1 MAKDKVKQET
11 TVDNLFEGW
20 EEPTDDNFFGGD
32 DVLVDKSVDNKVDV
46 DVDVIDNDDDET
58 QSKKDLDNSIK
69 VIDDEDTPETKK
81 AAKDKKQL
89 DDILNFDND
98 DDGEEEEEVIDKTKE
113 SKTVATLNDLKERG
127 LLDYELEEGEEL
139 TDERAQELI
148 DDGYENNLN
157 DKIGKMLE
165 DLPPVTRDL
174 VKYALNGGNESEFLK
189 KLSTNK
195 SVGLSEDL
203 DMDNEDNQKLVMST
217 DLKNQG
223 YDDEYIEAQIDYLK
237 DSGKLKSISAKAFTK
252 VTEAEKAQRT
262 SDVKAAEANKT
273 ALKEKKRVYRKD
285 LDTYLSS
292 LENVKGINLS
302 KSDQKDLGSY
312 MTDQIVDTGNGRA
325 TAFQKGLLDALQ
337 DKENSVLLAKLVK
350 SNFDFSSI
358 ERNATSKKSKDIK
371 KDVRRTGEK
380 KTSTSGSSQ
389 KSKSKSLAEFF
400 N

>member
-195 SVGLSEDL
+195 SVGLSENL

-237 DSGKLKSISAKAFTK
+237 DSGKLKSISTKAFAK

>member
-237 DSGKLKSISAKAFTK
+237 DSGKLKSISTKAFAK

>member
-195 SVGLSEDL
+195 SVGLSENL

-237 DSGKLKSISAKAFTK
+237 DSGKLKSISAKAF
-252 VTEAEKAQRT
+252 
-262 SDVKAAEANKT
+262 S
-273 ALKEKKRVYRKD
+273 
-285 LDTYLSS
+285 
-292 LENVKGINLS
+292 
-302 KSDQKDLGSY
+302 
-312 MTDQIVDTGNGRA
+312 
-325 TAFQKGLLDALQ
+325 
-337 DKENSVLLAKLVK
+337 
-350 SNFDFSSI
+350 
-358 ERNATSKKSKDIK
+358 
-371 KDVRRTGEK
+371 
-380 KTSTSGSSQ
+380 
-389 KSKSKSLAEFF
+389 
-400 N
+400 